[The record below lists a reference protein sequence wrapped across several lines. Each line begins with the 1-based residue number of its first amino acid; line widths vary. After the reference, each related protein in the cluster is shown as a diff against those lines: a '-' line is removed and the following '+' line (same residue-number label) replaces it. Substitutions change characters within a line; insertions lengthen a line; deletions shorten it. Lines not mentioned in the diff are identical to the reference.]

1 MDIEYIQKLAS
12 RMKHAAEWGGGTRSS
27 AWGLVQAIADNMTA
41 YDSLIK
47 MYEGESR
54 NLAVQVAETE
64 LDAAPSQIRAYAD
77 DIDVETPD
85 DLTVASFEVW
95 LRTLD
100 DETFA
105 QVTNDPSD
113 SVGTRGW
120 YVTDGGKIVGWAG
133 IYGLSEYDYASV
145 EVTEVGGQYVATER

>member
-64 LDAAPSQIRAYAD
+64 LDSAPSQIEAYAE
-77 DIDVETPD
+77 DIGVDYPDERTVE
-85 DLTVASFEVW
+85 AYEAW
-95 LRTLD
+95 LKTLD

-133 IYGLSEYDYASV
+133 IYGLSEYDFASV
-145 EVTEVGGQYVATER
+145 EVTEVDGQYVATER

>member
-1 MDIEYIQKLAS
+1 
-12 RMKHAAEWGGGTRSS
+12 
-27 AWGLVQAIADNMTA
+27 
-41 YDSLIK
+41 

-120 YVTDGGKIVGWAG
+120 YVTDEGKIVGWAG
-133 IYGLSEYDYASV
+133 IYSLSEYDYASV
-145 EVTEVGGQYVATER
+145 EVTEVDGQYVATER